1 MLLLQLRWWWCCSAV
16 AVLLLALV
24 LVLVLVLRR
33 HAHLAVHLMPYRSPY
48 AIHLGRR
55 VIVFIVELFEHGHGQ
70 GQFGLI
76 SRRKK
81 CSEAD
86 HVAAARGGAA
96 ARAA

>member
-70 GQFGLI
+70 GQCLI
-76 SRRKK
+76 ISAEK